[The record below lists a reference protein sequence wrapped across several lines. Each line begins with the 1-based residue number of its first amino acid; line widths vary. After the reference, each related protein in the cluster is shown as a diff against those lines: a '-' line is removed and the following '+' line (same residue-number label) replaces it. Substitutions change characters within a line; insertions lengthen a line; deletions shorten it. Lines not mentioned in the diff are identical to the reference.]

1 MTLVVLDIGVGNTAS
16 MIWALERLGGRPVLS
31 ADRTTVA
38 DAERLVLPGVGAAG
52 HAVRRLEALGLTDV
66 LKQFDRPLLG
76 VCLGMQ
82 LLLEGSDEG
91 PARCL
96 GRLPG
101 RARRIEG
108 APQRPVP
115 HMGWNQLRAIDR
127 DDPLAEGLT
136 NGDHVYFVHSYAAPV
151 NAVTTAE
158 ADYGGGFSA
167 MVGKGRVWGCQLH
180 PERSG
185 PIGARILR
193 NFLDLPC

>member
-31 ADRTTVA
+31 ADRMTVA

-101 RARRIEG
+101 RARRIDC

-136 NGDHVYFVHSYAAPV
+136 DGDHVYFVHSYAAPV
-151 NAVTTAE
+151 SPATTAE

-167 MVGKGRVWGCQLH
+167 MVGKGRVWGCQFH

-185 PIGARILR
+185 PIGARILC